1 MSVKINVGVNK
12 KIGLPDYGS
21 AGSHCEIVLE
31 LDYGVMLNPD
41 EFQKRVQDAY
51 RLCRESVESELAVH
65 RPGGTATQDN
75 RPTPP
80 PKTEYRN
87 SPPPSERNENRYPV
101 SEKQLDFIG
110 KLTKAI
116 RGLSAQKLDDYCQR
130 TFGKVTSQLS
140 AKEGSQLIDALKDAK
155 AGKELV

>member
-21 AGSHCEIVLE
+21 AGSHCEIELE
-31 LDYGVMLNPD
+31 MDYAAMLNP
-41 EFQKRVQDAY
+41 ETFRERVQNAY
-51 RLCRESVESELAVH
+51 RLCRESVESELAAH
-65 RPGGTATQDN
+65 RPKDN
-75 RPTPP
+75 RPTTM
-80 PKTEYRN
+80 PKTEYSH
-87 SPPPSERNENRYPV
+87 SPPERNENRYPV

-116 RGLSAQKLDDYCQR
+116 RGLSVQKLDDYCQK

-155 AGKELV
+155 AGKGLV